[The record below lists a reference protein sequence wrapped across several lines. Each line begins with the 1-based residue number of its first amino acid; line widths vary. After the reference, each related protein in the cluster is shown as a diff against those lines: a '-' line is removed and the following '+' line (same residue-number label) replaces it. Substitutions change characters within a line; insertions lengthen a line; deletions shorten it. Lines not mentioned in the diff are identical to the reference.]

1 MELTTSLKE
10 HFKATANKL
19 KGSDRRKY
27 MAEVSQQIGNQR
39 ETSREMGWNR
49 VTIRKGL
56 RELQSGFD
64 CIDAYNARGRN
75 RAEDSLP
82 DLLNDIKSIVDS
94 QSQTDPSFKST
105 RLYTRLSA
113 KEVRNQL
120 VKQKG
125 YTDEELPTVRTISS
139 RLNELGYHLKR
150 VQKSRPKKR

>member
-1 MELTTSLKE
+1 MELAASLKAL
-10 HFKATANKL
+10 FKATAKKL

-49 VTIRKGL
+49 ATIRKGL

-75 RAEDSLP
+75 RAEDKLP
-82 DLLNDIKSIVDS
+82 NLLNDIKSIVDS

-113 KEVRNQL
+113 NEVRSQL
-120 VKQKG
+120 IKQKG
-125 YTDEELPTVRTISS
+125 YTDEELPTERTISS
-139 RLNELGYHLKR
+139 RLNELGYHLKS
-150 VQKSRPKKR
+150 VQKTKPKKR